1 MNISREERK
10 NLAVIKLIERQEKQ
24 KNKREEK
31 KKLQVSASFAPI
43 HLQFAYLFQFI
54 KLFG

>member
-10 NLAVIKLIERQEKQ
+10 NLAVIKLIERQERQ

-31 KKLQVSASFAPI
+31 KKQLQGECSSKVTLTLNRS
-43 HLQFAYLFQFI
+43 
-54 KLFG
+54 